1 MNSQFKARPK
11 LTYEAYF
18 LQDCLGSDFVYFGS
32 VGYLAFVHS
41 SQPPLSAYTLV
52 NPLSIIFRATLA
64 LVYSLGQAQ

>member
-1 MNSQFKARPK
+1 MSSQFKARPK

-18 LQDCLGSDFVYFGS
+18 VYFGS
-32 VGYLAFVHS
+32 VGYLDLVHS

-52 NPLSIIFRATLA
+52 NALSIIFRATLA